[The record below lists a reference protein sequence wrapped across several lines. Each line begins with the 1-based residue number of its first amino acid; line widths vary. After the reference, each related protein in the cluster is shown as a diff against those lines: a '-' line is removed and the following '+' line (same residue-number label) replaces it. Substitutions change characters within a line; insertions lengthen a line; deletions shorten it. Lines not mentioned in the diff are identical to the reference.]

1 MCEVFISADPAL
13 YRSRSRSL
21 RLHGQV
27 TSIRLENL
35 FWQVLH
41 EIAAR
46 DGLGLPQLC
55 ARLYDELQQ
64 ERGAVENFASFLR
77 VCCGRY
83 LALQLAGAIPQD
95 CSVPIASLDASRVLA
110 AESMRA
116 GFGKHLDDEHTGHDQ
131 PHAQQRR
138 RIEFLPMQEPAHG
151 GDQHNAQARPDGVH
165 QARGQA
171 FHHQ

>member
-1 MCEVFISADPAL
+1 MCQVFISADPAL

-55 ARLYDELQQ
+55 ARLYDELLH
-64 ERGAVENFASFLR
+64 EHGTVHNFASFLR

-95 CSVPIASLDASRVLA
+95 GRVPIASLDARRVLA
-110 AESMRA
+110 RESMRA
-116 GFGKHLDDEHTGHDQ
+116 GLGKQLDDEYAGNDQ

-138 RIEFLPMQEPAHG
+138 QVQLLAVQQPAHG
-151 GDQHNAQARPDGVH
+151 
-165 QARGQA
+165 
-171 FHHQ
+171 